1 MNKLIMAGMV
11 FILSGCA
18 KETVSISG
26 NYDIPK
32 ELLDCNIYYMRSD
45 VSRNLTVIRCPNS
58 STTTSYSEQH
68 GKATKTR
75 NITVIEND

>member
-1 MNKLIMAGMV
+1 MIKLVMIGLV
-11 FILSGCA
+11 LILSGCA

-32 ELLDCNIYYMRSD
+32 ELSDCSIYYMRSD
-45 VSRNLTVIRCPNS
+45 VSRNLTIIRCPNS

-68 GKATKTR
+68 RKATRTR
-75 NITVIEND
+75 DITVIEND